1 MLTRKWGLSMS
12 RTEIFKK
19 ALKDQAGITLIEVL
33 AAMVILAVGILAMA
47 PMMVVSINGNTFS
60 REVNDI
66 ASAAQLSIEE
76 QIGEN
81 SFASMPYVQC
91 DSLRSGKYEVLTV
104 VTDDSVDPSV
114 PGNVYE
120 INVTVSW
127 KDDAAVDRSMTFS
140 TYASKY

>member
-1 MLTRKWGLSMS
+1 MS
-12 RTEIFKK
+12 RTGIFKK

-47 PMMVVSINGNTFS
+47 PMMVVSINGSTFS

-66 ASAAQLSIEE
+66 ASAAQLSMEE
-76 QIGEN
+76 KIGQN
-81 SFASMPYVQC
+81 TFASMPYVEC
-91 DSLRSGKYEVLTV
+91 DSLREGKYEVLTV
-104 VTDDSVDPSV
+104 VTDNSVDPSV

-120 INVTVSW
+120 INVTVNW